1 MLNKDSIRKTSK
13 KKKSELKR
21 QEHQRTTGAQIM
33 NEDTNMGRDSKY

>member
-1 MLNKDSIRKTSK
+1 MLNKDSIRKTS